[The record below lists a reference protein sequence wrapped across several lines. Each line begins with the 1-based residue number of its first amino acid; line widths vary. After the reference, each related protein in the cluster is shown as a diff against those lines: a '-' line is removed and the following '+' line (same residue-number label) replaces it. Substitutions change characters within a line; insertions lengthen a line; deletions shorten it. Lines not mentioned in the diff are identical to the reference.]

1 LKDGDA
7 ANGAMTALHRARG
20 GDLDFRWK
28 ETGAVAFRLLKTAT
42 QADEFTAKLKDRLKE
57 AEIKG

>member
-1 LKDGDA
+1 
-7 ANGAMTALHRARG
+7 
-20 GDLDFRWK
+20 
-28 ETGAVAFRLLKTAT
+28 LKTAT